1 MQIKEGTFCP
11 LLKKD
16 CIGLQCSWITQIR
29 GTDPQTGKEI
39 DEWNCAIKWLPV
51 LLLDNTQQ
59 QRQSGAA
66 IESFR
71 NEITKVVTTSPV
83 SLDEPQ
89 QPKQLPQTP
98 KILNYDNN

>member
-1 MQIKEGTFCP
+1 MQIKEGNFCP
-11 LLKKD
+11 LLQKD

-29 GTDPQTGKEI
+29 GKHPQTGEEI
-39 DEWNCAIKWLPV
+39 DEWMCAVKWLPV

-71 NEITKVVTTSPV
+71 NEVTKMVTMTPLPV
-83 SLDEPQ
+83 DE
-89 QPKQLPQTP
+89 KQLLSN
-98 KILNYDNN
+98 KNVYKKLL